1 MGMLCCA
8 PTRRKGR
15 EGLASLSRSGS
26 LGHVVAK
33 LLRELPIDVP
43 RELVERGSVLD
54 NFYVPARC
62 PNGHPEGAP
71 FEHYGP
77 RQSKEAIEDARAIF
91 EFVGVE
97 MAKPPRG

>member
-1 MGMLCCA
+1 VKALHLFLGQALHLFLGQEA
-8 PTRRKGR
+8 W
-15 EGLASLSRSGS
+15 
-26 LGHVVAK
+26 GHVVAK